1 MKIKVTKEQAM
12 ILENLKT
19 QKVIKITEEQYREL
33 LNLESNAYPSITRAF
48 RKEGG
53 PFKNEVSKLS
63 KGMVYKESEN
73 TWKEFINELYGLN
86 ESGTNIYESLIKIME
101 TVGYVKER
109 KLCKEVFNNDKE
121 LAKEIISRGLYEFK
135 ESGSPYMAME
145 AMDNVFKSER
155 KNPYFKTFVDDWF
168 AKGNEND
175 TVKKYYSNGNY
186 WLASQIIKRIGD
198 VGKSPERQEDME
210 IVKFGDIS
218 EIDGEESQ
226 EMTDEI
232 DTINMDVPLFIRALE
247 FSREDAKS
255 DLTLHEIAENAI
267 RLTKEY
273 GTLSMDNYYD
283 IFGDDTQTNTD
294 SVEEPNLTEY
304 DDNLPMGT
312 RDRKDAP
319 WNEPDETEEPV
330 NINKDWDVLKFDEV
344 NNSIILK
351 SRRNNNEYALNIDII
366 PETLSDEINFS
377 DINRTDWRSSLYG
390 DRSKSIIANFVSDN
404 LKDLVLP
411 QNYGEGNPSDLFM
424 DGKIFVKVIDTV
436 DEVTSTGSALGTTS
450 LVTPLGS
457 KPEDY
462 VIKKK
467 IKENDEMYN
476 YISDELGLTS
486 DEFDE
491 ALNQSMA
498 ELDIIERIYNS
509 DSYTREEALSIISNI
524 LKLGNNPQ
532 NQKSIDESGG
542 IGSVGA
548 YDTPG
553 FPPSKFMGTSGKK
566 GKAPVNKGVTHKKTT
581 IPGGT
586 FIKESAFDKTQ
597 WAGGE
602 FVEFD
607 DCTKLNNNKEA
618 QNGGCS
624 TGAIDNVVKLKK
636 SKSNVNAP
644 SLKK

>member
-33 LNLESNAYPSITRAF
+33 LNLESNAYPSITSAF
-48 RKEGG
+48 RKQAGE
-53 PFKNEVSKLS
+53 FKHNVSKLS
-63 KGMVYKESEN
+63 KGMVYEESEN
-73 TWKEFINELYGLN
+73 IWKEFINELYGLN

-101 TVGYVKER
+101 TVGYIKER
-109 KLCKEVFNNDKE
+109 KLCKEIFNNDKE

-145 AMDNVFKSER
+145 AMDNEHKKIIDSLKQQLTQKSTTKTSDEDIR
-155 KNPYFKTFVDDWF
+155 KEI
-168 AKGNEND
+168 ARRREIELND
-175 TVKKYYSNGNY
+175 RLKN
-186 WLASQIIKRIGD
+186 R
-198 VGKSPERQEDME
+198 R
-210 IVKFGDIS
+210 GDIS

-255 DLTLHEIAENAI
+255 DLTLHEITENAI
-267 RLTKEY
+267 RLSKEY
-273 GTLSMDNYYD
+273 GTLTMDNYYD

-312 RDRKDAP
+312 RYRKDAP

-330 NINKDWDVLKFDEV
+330 NVNKDWDVLKFDEI

-366 PETLSDEINFS
+366 PDTLSDEINFS

-404 LKDLVLP
+404 LKGLVLP

-436 DEVTSTGSALGTTS
+436 DESGTMASSSGQYTSGESFLG
-450 LVTPLGS
+450 P
-457 KPEDY
+457 
-462 VIKKK
+462 I
-467 IKENDEMYN
+467 
-476 YISDELGLTS
+476 
-486 DEFDE
+486 DE
-491 ALNQSMA
+491 A
-498 ELDIIERIYNS
+498 
-509 DSYTREEALSIISNI
+509 
-524 LKLGNNPQ
+524 
-532 NQKSIDESGG
+532 GG

-566 GKAPVNKGVTHKKTT
+566 GKSPVNKGVTHKKTM

-586 FIKESAFDKTQ
+586 FIKESTFDKTQ

-636 SKSNVNAP
+636 TKSNVNAP

>member
-1 MKIKVTKEQAM
+1 
-12 ILENLKT
+12 
-19 QKVIKITEEQYREL
+19 
-33 LNLESNAYPSITRAF
+33 
-48 RKEGG
+48 
-53 PFKNEVSKLS
+53 
-63 KGMVYKESEN
+63 
-73 TWKEFINELYGLN
+73 
-86 ESGTNIYESLIKIME
+86 
-101 TVGYVKER
+101 
-109 KLCKEVFNNDKE
+109 
-121 LAKEIISRGLYEFK
+121 
-135 ESGSPYMAME
+135 
-145 AMDNVFKSER
+145 
-155 KNPYFKTFVDDWF
+155 
-168 AKGNEND
+168 
-175 TVKKYYSNGNY
+175 
-186 WLASQIIKRIGD
+186 
-198 VGKSPERQEDME
+198 
-210 IVKFGDIS
+210 
-218 EIDGEESQ
+218 
-226 EMTDEI
+226 
-232 DTINMDVPLFIRALE
+232 MDVPLFIRALE

-366 PETLSDEINFS
+366 PDTLSDEINFS

-436 DEVTSTGSALGTTS
+436 DEVASMGGIGAVFGNGGGDFPVGELEGKIYETLNAL
-450 LVTPLGS
+450 
-457 KPEDY
+457 
-462 VIKKK
+462 KKK
-467 IKENDEMYN
+467 VIKENDEMYD
-476 YISDELGLTS
+476 YIADELGLTS

-491 ALNQSMA
+491 ALNNSMA
-498 ELDIIERIYNS
+498 ELDIIERIMHSN
-509 DSYTREEALSIISNI
+509 SYTREEALSIIADI
-524 LKLGNNPQ
+524 LKLNIKPNQLEEGTSTETAGNY
-532 NQKSIDESGG
+532 G
-542 IGSVGA
+542 

-553 FPPSKFMGTSGKK
+553 GWEDKEFMLSTGKG
-566 GKAPVNKGVTHKKTT
+566 GKAPVSTKKKKP
-581 IPGGT
+581 IWPGGA
-586 FIKESAFDKTQ
+586 IVGESAIDKTQ

>member
-33 LNLESNAYPSITRAF
+33 LNLESNAYPSITSAF
-48 RKEGG
+48 GKQAGE
-53 PFKNEVSKLS
+53 FKHNVSKLS
-63 KGMVYKESEN
+63 KGMVYEESEN
-73 TWKEFINELYGLN
+73 IWKEFINELYGLN

-145 AMDNVFKSER
+145 AMDNEHKKIIDSLKQQLTQKSTTKTSDEDIR
-155 KNPYFKTFVDDWF
+155 KEI
-168 AKGNEND
+168 ARRREIELND
-175 TVKKYYSNGNY
+175 RLKN
-186 WLASQIIKRIGD
+186 R
-198 VGKSPERQEDME
+198 R
-210 IVKFGDIS
+210 GDIS

-255 DLTLHEIAENAI
+255 DLTLHEITENAI
-267 RLTKEY
+267 RLSKEY
-273 GTLSMDNYYD
+273 GTLTMDNYYD

-312 RDRKDAP
+312 RYRKDAP

-330 NINKDWDVLKFDEV
+330 NVNKDWDVLKFDEI

-366 PETLSDEINFS
+366 PDTLSDEINFS

-404 LKDLVLP
+404 LKGLVLP

-424 DGKIFVKVIDTV
+424 DGKIFVKVIDTI
-436 DEVTSTGSALGTTS
+436 DEVTDGSALGGTS
-450 LVTPLGS
+450 LVIPLGS

-462 VIKKK
+462 IIKKG
-467 IKENDEMYN
+467 IKE
-476 YISDELGLTS
+476 SLT
-486 DEFDE
+486 
-491 ALNQSMA
+491 
-498 ELDIIERIYNS
+498 
-509 DSYTREEALSIISNI
+509 
-524 LKLGNNPQ
+524 K
-532 NQKSIDESGG
+532 
-542 IGSVGA
+542 V
-548 YDTPG
+548 
-553 FPPSKFMGTSGKK
+553 
-566 GKAPVNKGVTHKKTT
+566 V
-581 IPGGT
+581 
-586 FIKESAFDKTQ
+586 KESAFDKTQ

>member
-33 LNLESNAYPSITRAF
+33 LNLESNAYPSITSAF
-48 RKEGG
+48 GKQAGE
-53 PFKNEVSKLS
+53 FKHNVSKLS
-63 KGMVYKESEN
+63 KGMVYEESEN
-73 TWKEFINELYGLN
+73 IWKEFINELYGLN

-155 KNPYFKTFVDDWF
+155 KNPYFKKFVDDWF
-168 AKGNEND
+168 AKGNENN
-175 TVKKYYSNGNY
+175 TVKKYYSNGDY

-218 EIDGEESQ
+218 EIDGEETQ
-226 EMTDEI
+226 EMVDEI

-255 DLTLHEIAENAI
+255 DLTLHEITENAI
-267 RLTKEY
+267 RLSKEY
-273 GTLSMDNYYD
+273 GTLTMDNYYD

-312 RDRKDAP
+312 RYRKDAP

-330 NINKDWDVLKFDEV
+330 NVNKDWDVLKFDEI

-366 PETLSDEINFS
+366 PDTLSDEINFS

-436 DEVTSTGSALGTTS
+436 DEVTDGSALGGTS
-450 LVTPLGS
+450 LVIPLGS

-462 VIKKK
+462 IIKKK

-491 ALNQSMA
+491 ALNNSMA

-509 DSYTREEALSIISNI
+509 DSYTREESLSIIADI
-524 LKLGNNPQ
+524 LKLNIKPNQLEEGTSTETAGNY
-532 NQKSIDESGG
+532 G
-542 IGSVGA
+542 

-553 FPPSKFMGTSGKK
+553 GWEDKEFMLSTGKG
-566 GKAPVNKGVTHKKTT
+566 GKAPVSTKKKKP
-581 IPGGT
+581 IWPGGA
-586 FIKESAFDKTQ
+586 IVGESAIDKTQ

>member
-19 QKVIKITEEQYREL
+19 PKVIKITEEQYREL

-48 RKEGG
+48 GKQAGE
-53 PFKNEVSKLS
+53 FKHNVSKLS
-63 KGMVYKESEN
+63 KGVVYEESEN

-145 AMDNVFKSER
+145 AMDNEHKKIIDSLKQQLTQKSTTKTSDEDIR
-155 KNPYFKTFVDDWF
+155 KEI
-168 AKGNEND
+168 ARRREIELND
-175 TVKKYYSNGNY
+175 RLKKN
-186 WLASQIIKRIGD
+186 I
-198 VGKSPERQEDME
+198 P
-210 IVKFGDIS
+210 GDIS
-218 EIDGEESQ
+218 EIEGEESQ

-330 NINKDWDVLKFDEV
+330 NVNKDWDVLKFDEV

-411 QNYGEGNPSDLFM
+411 KNYGEGNPSDLFM

-462 VIKKK
+462 IIKKK

-532 NQKSIDESGG
+532 NQKSIEESGG

-586 FIKESAFDKTQ
+586 FIKESAFDETQ

>member
-33 LNLESNAYPSITRAF
+33 LNLESNAYPSMTRAF
-48 RKEGG
+48 GKQAGE
-53 PFKNEVSKLS
+53 FKHNVSKLS
-63 KGMVYKESEN
+63 KGVVYEESEN

-145 AMDNVFKSER
+145 AMDNEHKKIIDSLKQQLTQKSTTKTSDEDIR
-155 KNPYFKTFVDDWF
+155 KEIARRREIELN
-168 AKGNEND
+168 GRL
-175 TVKKYYSNGNY
+175 KKN
-186 WLASQIIKRIGD
+186 I
-198 VGKSPERQEDME
+198 P
-210 IVKFGDIS
+210 GDIS
-218 EIDGEESQ
+218 EIEGEESQ

-366 PETLSDEINFS
+366 PDTLSDEINFS

-436 DEVTSTGSALGTTS
+436 DEAASMGGIGAVFGNGGGDFPFGELEGKIYETLNAL
-450 LVTPLGS
+450 
-457 KPEDY
+457 
-462 VIKKK
+462 KKK
-467 IKENDEMYN
+467 VIKENDEMYD
-476 YISDELGLTS
+476 YIADELGLTS

-491 ALNQSMA
+491 ALNNSMA

-509 DSYTREEALSIISNI
+509 DSYTREESLSIIADI
-524 LKLGNNPQ
+524 LKLNIKPNQLEEGTSTETAGNY
-532 NQKSIDESGG
+532 G
-542 IGSVGA
+542 

-553 FPPSKFMGTSGKK
+553 GWEDKEFMLSTGKG
-566 GKAPVNKGVTHKKTT
+566 GKAPVSTKKKKP
-581 IPGGT
+581 IWPGGA
-586 FIKESAFDKTQ
+586 IVGESAIDKTQ
-597 WAGGE
+597 WAG
-602 FVEFD
+602 VEFD